1 MKRHLTAV
9 AAGLALALVSAGNA
23 LADGSSPVPL
33 PAPGTQSNDSSQ
45 GQVQIVPIA
54 PQLNVQDVNVL
65 TGDVEQGD
73 AANANTGQTAQQEN
87 TAVGQSQ
94 AGSQSNESSQ
104 GQVQVVPVAPQA
116 NVQNV
121 NVATFGDVEQG
132 DAANANTGQ
141 AAQQENT
148 GAASHHGSS
157 SKSGGESHAGA
168 QENTSHQGQVQVI
181 PVAPQ
186 ANVQNVNVATF
197 GDVEQGDAANANTGQ
212 TAQQENTAK
221 GAAGTSPAKHG
232 CGGCTP
238 SKHSGGQSNRGFQ
251 EQVQVVPI
259 APQANLQ
266 NVNVLTFGDVE
277 QGDAANANT
286 GQTTQQENT
295 RVSPH
300 DKQEPK
306 RCYDACKP
314 QYGPEPRPCGSYD
327 ACEPQPK
334 PRPCDSQAKHGSYG
348 EHGSYDRC
356 EPRPEPKPRPCD
368 SQAKHGSYGEH
379 GSYDRCEPRPEP
391 KPRPKPKP
399 CGSYGKHRSHP
410 PEHGGGQRNES
421 RQGQVQILP
430 IAPQLNVQNVNLLTF
445 GDVEQGDA
453 ANANT
458 GQVAQQSNRLLP
470 ARPSR
475 DGYRTVA

>member
-104 GQVQVVPVAPQA
+104 GQVQVV
-116 NVQNV
+116 
-121 NVATFGDVEQG
+121 
-132 DAANANTGQ
+132 
-141 AAQQENT
+141 
-148 GAASHHGSS
+148 
-157 SKSGGESHAGA
+157 
-168 QENTSHQGQVQVI
+168 